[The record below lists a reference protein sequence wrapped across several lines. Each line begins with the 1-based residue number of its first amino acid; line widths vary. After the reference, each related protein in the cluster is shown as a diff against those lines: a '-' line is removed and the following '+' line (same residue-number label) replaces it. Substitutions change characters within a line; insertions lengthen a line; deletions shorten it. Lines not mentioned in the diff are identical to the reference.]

1 MKRLRK
7 RLLTGVLILLSL
19 LLAACGADSKE
30 DVVKK
35 LSTKWTEAKGYE
47 LDATMEIKTGAE
59 PRLYDVNVWHTK
71 PDFYRVK
78 VNQAGDDNSQ
88 MIVRN
93 EEGVFVVTPALR
105 KTYKFQSDW
114 PKQNSQAYLIGAL
127 AEDIKADAKSVMREE
142 EKSYVFET
150 QTRNNHQKM
159 LPYQHIYID
168 KKTMLPTKVSVLN
181 ENKEEQISITFKK
194 ITLGT
199 SRDATDYAVEKFTE
213 SKEDQQAGA
222 DLDNKDFQTTYPVLN
237 SDMTVVEEKTFE
249 DGGSKRVIMTFAS
262 EDKDFTLIQQAAEPD
277 ATSYLPVFAA
287 GDPADLGFAIGAI
300 TDHSISWEQ
309 NGISYFIAS
318 NTLSRDEMIE
328 VAASMALGEDK

>member
-1 MKRLRK
+1 LRK

-35 LSTKWTEAKGYE
+35 LSAKWTETKGYE
-47 LDATMEIKTGAE
+47 LDATMEIKTGSE
-59 PRLYDVNVWHTK
+59 PRVYDVNVWHTK
-71 PDFYRVK
+71 PEFYRVK

-93 EEGVFVVTPALR
+93 NEGVFVITPALR

-127 AEDIKADAKSVMREE
+127 ADDIKADAKSVMREE
-142 EKSYVFET
+142 DKSYVFET
-150 QTRNNHQKM
+150 KTRNNHQKM
-159 LPYQHIYID
+159 LPYQQIYID

-199 SRDATDYAVEKFTE
+199 SRSAGDYEVEKFTE
-213 SKEDQQAGA
+213 KSDDQQAGA
-222 DLDNKDFQTTYPVLN
+222 DLDSKDFQTTYPVL
-237 SDMTVVEEKTFE
+237 SWDLEQVDEKIFE
-249 DGGSKRVIMTFAS
+249 DNGSKRVIMSFKTG
-262 EDKDFTLIQQAAEPD
+262 EKDFTIIQQAAEPD

-309 NGISYFIAS
+309 NGVSYFIAS
-318 NTLSRDEMIE
+318 KTLSRDEMIE
-328 VAASMALGEDK
+328 VAASMALTEDK